1 MLSLIARA
9 GCLIVR
15 KPGAPA
21 AKAGDSVD
29 IIPLSGGCL
38 SV

>member
-9 GCLIVR
+9 DCLIVR
-15 KPGAPA
+15 KPHAPE
-21 AKAGDSVD
+21 AKAGDTVG
-29 IIPLSGGCL
+29 IIPLSGGCW

>member
-9 GCLIVR
+9 DHLIVR
-15 KPGAPA
+15 KPHAEAAP
-21 AKAGDSVD
+21 GDTID
-29 IIPLSGGCL
+29 IIPLSGGCW